1 MDTVFEVLADKGDR
15 VYALRPGASVRDAV
29 DEMCH
34 WHVGAI
40 LVCDDYGR
48 PLGMFTE
55 RDLMER
61 VVLRR
66 CDPLAT
72 NLADVMTRE
81 VACVDGDT
89 GVSEA
94 MAIMTQRRCRHLP
107 VMEDGRVIGLISI
120 GDLVRI
126 ASRHQEYEIRLLHE
140 YITAR

>member
-1 MDTVFEVLADKGDR
+1 METVADIVADKGDR
-15 VYALRPGASVRDAV
+15 VYSLKPGASVIDAV

-48 PLGMFTE
+48 PVGMFSE

-66 CDPLAT
+66 RDPIAT
-72 NLADVMTRE
+72 NVDEVMTRE
-81 VACVDGDT
+81 VACIDCDT
-89 GVSEA
+89 TVNEA

-107 VMEDGRVIGLISI
+107 VMEDGRVVGMISI
-120 GDLVRI
+120 GDLVRN

-140 YITAR
+140 YIMAR

>member
-1 MDTVFEVLADKGDR
+1 MDTIFEILADKGDR
-15 VYALRPGASVRDAV
+15 VFSLKPGASVLDAV
-29 DEMCH
+29 DTMCH

-48 PLGMFTE
+48 PLGMFSE

-61 VVLRR
+61 VVMRR
-66 CDPLAT
+66 LDPLAT
-72 NLADVMTRE
+72 NVEQVMSRE
-81 VACVDGDT
+81 LACVDGDT
-89 GVSEA
+89 TAHEA

-107 VMEDGRVIGLISI
+107 VIDDGRVIGMVSI
-120 GDLVRI
+120 GDLVRS